1 MLSNKSNILLSIS
14 FYLFICLFFLSL
26 FNIVLVIT
34 TVIIIFTG
42 RKSRAMCFLHHNMFT
57 RFVCIDTGT

>member
-1 MLSNKSNILLSIS
+1 MLSNKSNILLSICFS
-14 FYLFICLFFLSL
+14 LFICFFLSL